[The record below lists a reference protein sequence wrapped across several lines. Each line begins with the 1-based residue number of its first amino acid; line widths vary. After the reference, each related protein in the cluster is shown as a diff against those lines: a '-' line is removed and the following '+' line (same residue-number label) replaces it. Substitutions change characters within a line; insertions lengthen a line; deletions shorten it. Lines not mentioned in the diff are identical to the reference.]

1 MPIKALIFHQ
11 MLHSVLESSR
21 DSGNLPLSHS
31 FRLIFLGKLRQVL
44 RSHWSTQRYIVLK
57 RNRLA
62 PIISQLESDFMRQK
76 WMLVITGVV
85 LVSAASFAT
94 DQQQAVLRVPC
105 TQSAPTGSP
114 CNPSQEDVKKAATAF
129 SRALKLEREKHLD
142 EAYQEFD
149 TAARLVPRDLNYLTA
164 LAMTREE
171 LVSQRLK
178 RGTDDLASGKQ
189 IEALAEF
196 RSALALDPD
205 NPFAQQRLQESLH
218 QSRPDIISRA
228 RVIEESPELHL
239 IPNQGK
245 QSFHFRGN
253 SQQLLT
259 DVARAFGITAEL
271 DDSVASRHLQFNLD
285 DVGFYTAM
293 DAAADVTGTFWTPLS
308 EKQILIAKDSQQ
320 NRRLFERMGM
330 RTFELS
336 YANTQQ
342 EMQEVVNLLR
352 QIFEIR
358 YVQQQTQS
366 GTLVVRAPVNAL
378 DAATQFLEN
387 LGNSR
392 PEVMLDIQVFEIDH
406 QLTRNIGLHIP
417 NTFNLF
423 NIPAAALLALGGQNL
438 QSLINQL
445 IAGGG
450 INQANS
456 TAISGLLSQLQ
467 NQQSSIFSQPLAT
480 FGGGLTFFGVSLD
493 QLSAQLS
500 LNESLVKLLDHAT
513 LRASQG
519 QDTTFRL
526 GQRYPIINA
535 SFAPIFNT
543 PAIAQVL
550 QNGSFQAPI
559 PSFSYEDLGLDIKA
573 KPLISHSGVDLQLEM
588 QLRNLAG
595 QSLNGVP
602 VIANR
607 QYKGSISLLDGEPAL
622 VASSLTLS
630 EQLSLT
636 GIPGLSAIPGL
647 NKLATT
653 NSKTEE
659 QDELLVVIT
668 PHIVNLDSPQNAE
681 IWLPR

>member
-1 MPIKALIFHQ
+1 MSFFEQVAPLI
-11 MLHSVLESSR
+11 
-21 DSGNLPLSHS
+21 S
-31 FRLIFLGKLRQVL
+31 FSLVHPKVH
-44 RSHWSTQRYIVLK
+44 RSEEKSFST
-57 RNRLA
+57 
-62 PIISQLESDFMRQK
+62 IISQLKSHFMRQS
-76 WMLVITGVV
+76 WIIVVTGLVLCRLPAFGADQPQTV
-85 LVSAASFAT
+85 LK
-94 DQQQAVLRVPC
+94 VPC

-114 CNPSQEDVKKAATAF
+114 CNPSKEDVKKAATAF
-129 SRALKLEREKHLD
+129 SRALKLEKEKHLD

-171 LVSQRLK
+171 LVSQHLK
-178 RGTDDLASGKQ
+178 RGTGDLASGRQ
-189 IEALAEF
+189 IEAVGEF

-205 NPFAQQRLQESLH
+205 NPFAQQRLQESVN
-218 QSRPDIISRA
+218 QSPPDTTFRA
-228 RVIEESPELHL
+228 RVIQESPELHVV
-239 IPNQGK
+239 PNQGK
-245 QSFHFRGN
+245 QSFHFRGD
-253 SQQLLT
+253 SQQLLM
-259 DVARAFGITAEL
+259 DVARAFGIAAEL
-271 DDSVASRHLQFNLD
+271 DDSVASRHLQFNVD
-285 DVGFYTAM
+285 DVDFYTAM

-308 EKQILIAKDSQQ
+308 EKQILIAKETQQ
-320 NRRLFERMGM
+320 NRRLFERMAM

-336 YANTQQ
+336 TANTAQ

-366 GTLVVRAPVNAL
+366 GTLVVRAPVNTL
-378 DAATQFLEN
+378 DAATEFLEN
-387 LGNSR
+387 LGKSR
-392 PEVMLDIQVFEIDH
+392 PEVMLDIQIFEIDH

-417 NTFNLF
+417 DTFNLF

-456 TAISGLLSQLQ
+456 TAISGLISQLE

-480 FGGGLTFFGVSLD
+480 FGGGLTLFGLSLD
-493 QLSAQLS
+493 QLAAQLS

-519 QDTTFRL
+519 LDTTFRL

-573 KPLISHSGVDLQLEM
+573 KPLISHSGVDLHLEM

-607 QYKGSISLLDGEPAL
+607 QYQGSISLLDGEPAL

-630 EQLSLT
+630 EQLSMT
-636 GIPGLSAIPGL
+636 GIPGLGSIPGL

-653 NSKTEE
+653 NSKTREE
-659 QDELLVVIT
+659 DELLVVIT

>member
-1 MPIKALIFHQ
+1 MVRLKKRPQ
-11 MLHSVLESSR
+11 VNSRLESR
-21 DSGNLPLSHS
+21 
-31 FRLIFLGKLRQVL
+31 V
-44 RSHWSTQRYIVLK
+44 
-57 RNRLA
+57 
-62 PIISQLESDFMRQK
+62 MRQS
-76 WMLVITGVV
+76 WMLVGSALFS
-85 LVSAASFAT
+85 LVSFAA
-94 DQQQAVLRVPC
+94 DQQQTVVSVPC
-105 TQSAPTGSP
+105 TQTSSAASP
-114 CNPSQEDVKKAATAF
+114 CTPSKQDLKKAANAF
-129 SRALKLEREKHLD
+129 SRALKLEKEKRID

-149 TAARLVPRDLNYLTA
+149 AAARLVPRDLNYLTA
-164 LAMTREE
+164 LAVTREE
-171 LVSQRLK
+171 LVSLHLK
-178 RGTDDLASGKQ
+178 KGSDDLVAGREV
-189 IEALAEF
+189 EAQAEF
-196 RSALALDPD
+196 RGALALDPD
-205 NPFAQQRLQESLH
+205 NSFAQLRLQESLDH
-218 QSRPDIISRA
+218 TRPGSPSAVRL
-228 RVIEESPELHL
+228 IEESPELRVV
-239 IPNQGK
+239 PNNGK
-245 QSFHFRGN
+245 QTFHFRGN

-259 DVARAFGITAEL
+259 EVARAFGIAAEL
-271 DDSVASRHLQFNLD
+271 DDSVPSRHVQFNVD
-285 DVGFYTAM
+285 DSDFYTTM
-293 DAAADVTGTFWTPLS
+293 QAAGDVTGTFWTPLS
-308 EKQILIAKDSQQ
+308 EKQVLIAKDSQQ

-336 YANTQQ
+336 TANTSQQ
-342 EMQEVVNLLR
+342 MQEIVTLLR

-366 GTLVVRAPVNAL
+366 GTLVVRAPTNTL
-378 DAATQFLEN
+378 DAATEFLES
-387 LGNSR
+387 LGQSR
-392 PEVMLDIQVFEIDH
+392 PQVMLDIQVFEVDH

-417 NTFNLF
+417 DTFNLF
-423 NIPAAALLALGGQNL
+423 NIPAAALLALGGQSL

-456 TAISGLLSQLQ
+456 TAISGLLGQLQ
-467 NQQSSIFSQPLAT
+467 NQQNSIFSQPLAT

-573 KPLISHSGVDLQLEM
+573 KPLISESGVELQLEM
-588 QLRNLAG
+588 ELRNLAG

-607 QYKGSISLLDGEPAL
+607 QYKGSIGLLNGEPAL
-622 VASSLTLS
+622 IASSLTVS
-630 EQLSLT
+630 EQLSMT
-636 GIPGLSAIPGL
+636 GIPGLGSIPGL

-653 NSKTEE
+653 NSKTQEE
-659 QDELLVVIT
+659 DELLVVIT
-668 PHIVNLDSPQNAE
+668 PHVVNLESPRKAE
-681 IWLPR
+681 IWLSQ